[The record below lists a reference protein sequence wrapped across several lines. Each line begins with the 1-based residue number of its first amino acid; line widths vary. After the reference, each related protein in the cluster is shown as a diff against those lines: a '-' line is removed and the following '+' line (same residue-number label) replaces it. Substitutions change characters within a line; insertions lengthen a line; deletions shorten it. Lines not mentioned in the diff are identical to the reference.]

1 MAPSLKNGDTED
13 VGGVAY
19 RVTDAG
25 KKLAAA
31 YGVTKP
37 GIKTVQIADTVK
49 INGVVCQVTSI
60 ANGAFQSL
68 PSLKKA
74 VIGKNVTSI
83 GKKAFYGDKKL
94 KSIQVKGTA
103 LKKVGSK
110 ALKNIAAK
118 AVIKV
123 PKSKKKAYVK
133 IFKGKGQ
140 KKTVKVK

>member
-1 MAPSLKNGDTED
+1 M
-13 VGGVAY
+13 
-19 RVTDAG
+19 
-25 KKLAAA
+25 
-31 YGVTKP
+31 
-37 GIKTVQIADTVK
+37 
-49 INGVVCQVTSI
+49 VCQVTSI